1 MEEILIN
8 LLTQYPIASTII
20 VVLAALHPVASAI
33 TALTETPKDDG
44 IVAKIYKVIEWLA
57 LIIIGAVL
65 VVCVGFI
72 LRVWLYG

>member
-1 MEEILIN
+1 
-8 LLTQYPIASTII
+8 

-57 LIIIGAVL
+57 LVNAKVKRVPTIIAPVD
-65 VVCVGFI
+65 
-72 LRVWLYG
+72 

>member
-57 LIIIGAVL
+57 LVNAKVKRVPTIIAPVD
-65 VVCVGFI
+65 
-72 LRVWLYG
+72 

>member
-57 LIIIGAVL
+57 LVNAKVKRVPTIIAPVK
-65 VVCVGFI
+65 
-72 LRVWLYG
+72 